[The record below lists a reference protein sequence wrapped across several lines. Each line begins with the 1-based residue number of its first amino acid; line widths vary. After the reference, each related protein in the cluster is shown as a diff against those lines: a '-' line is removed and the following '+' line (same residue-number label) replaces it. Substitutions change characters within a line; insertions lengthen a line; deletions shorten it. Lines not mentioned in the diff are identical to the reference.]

1 VKKAA
6 KESRVVSIKS
16 NRESSTLTS
25 LENVIFEWRVLSTRN
40 AELEALNKQLSEE
53 VKTLKELQ
61 NHKKDS
67 SESE

>member
-6 KESRVVSIKS
+6 KKSGVVSIKS
-16 NRESSTLTS
+16 NTESSTLTS
-25 LENVIFEWRVLSTRN
+25 LENVIFEWGALSTRN
-40 AELEALNKQLSEE
+40 AELEALNKQLSRE

-61 NHKKDS
+61 NQKKDA